1 MVELSRNRV
10 REQVVTPASSA
21 LELEERLKTDALQP
35 IWLGSGFRC
44 SAGRMMSAALHQL
57 DELLYDSLE
66 SLSLPDVYIRLRELM
81 ESDNASMTDVAEV
94 LSLDPALAARI
105 LRMANSAFYGFRSQV
120 DTISRAANLLGMQ
133 KIHDLALTASVSK
146 AFEGVTNELM
156 DIDTFWYRSVH
167 CGFLA
172 QAIAE
177 GSGMRNPESMF
188 VRGLLHDIGHLVL
201 FNRYPKECRQA
212 LARSDDGLDAR
223 LFEEQRL
230 IGVDAIQFV
239 AELVRVWQ
247 LPKSFV
253 ESFTHLMRPEDVA
266 GNLAREIAVLHI
278 AVQFSDGIDSDLL
291 VRQVVERIRAPIWRL
306 AELPPEVGS
315 AALDASSMEMVDAMY
330 HVLTQDDGMMP

>member
-1 MVELSRNRV
+1 
-10 REQVVTPASSA
+10 
-21 LELEERLKTDALQP
+21 
-35 IWLGSGFRC
+35 
-44 SAGRMMSAALHQL
+44 MSAAALQL

-66 SLSLPDVYIRLRELM
+66 SLSLPDVYIRLREVM
-81 ESDNASMTDVAEV
+81 EADDTSMADVAEV

-120 DTISRAANLLGMQ
+120 DTISRAANILGLQ
-133 KIHDLALTASVSK
+133 KIHDIALAACVSK
-146 AFEGVTNELM
+146 AFEGMTNELM

-177 GSGMRNPESMF
+177 GAAMRNTESLF

-201 FNRYPKECRQA
+201 FSRYPNESRLA

-223 LFEEQRL
+223 LYEEQQL
-230 IGVDAIQFV
+230 IGIDAMQFA
-239 AELVRVWQ
+239 AELARVWQ
-247 LPKSFV
+247 LPNTFVDSFQ
-253 ESFTHLMRPEDVA
+253 HLMRPEDVA

-278 AVQFSDGIDSDLL
+278 AVQFSTGIDSDLL
-291 VRQVVERIRAPIWRL
+291 IEDVVQRIRAPIWRI
-306 AELPPEVGS
+306 AELPPEVGA

-330 HVLTQDDGMMP
+330 HILAQHDGAMP